1 MSKGMTFNNFFH
13 YLFLE
18 IASVNYV
25 LYIISTTKSLKLLL
39 SDKYFRLGRVQEII
53 NYFRIH
59 FLTNLFEETSIWENK
74 GNGKGVLTRCIIWPA
89 CSSPQGNGL
98 MKMTDTPWKYVSKHL
113 PLFYKTCSKLEG
125 RYSGGHFQLLPL

>member
-1 MSKGMTFNNFFH
+1 MTFNNFFH

-74 GNGKGVLTRCIIWPA
+74 GNGKGVLTRCII
-89 CSSPQGNGL
+89 
-98 MKMTDTPWKYVSKHL
+98 
-113 PLFYKTCSKLEG
+113 
-125 RYSGGHFQLLPL
+125 